1 MKLEF
6 IPLLNVQREIYN
18 IPRGWERFRAYL
30 ATMTDPETQDIKL
43 PIVSMNP
50 MGKDHIPALLDH
62 YLSLDADG
70 LAACAVSEA
79 AQRLEQ
85 LQGEFKVTLVIADDA
100 MGGWTNRYFTEFS
113 HRFNSKA
120 YFKRGWLVGLLWTSE
135 KPSAEAAR
143 EEALTT
149 VFRGAHIR
157 EHGFARTLRDM
168 LRQEG
173 YAMAMAACSQ
183 PPMEEE
189 ELAYT
194 HDVIAPYLE
203 ARDQPTLMSCLY
215 GDEVSV
221 SLGYSPLGL
230 SHRAGIWMAL
240 EDARV
245 ELCLQS
251 QMRSDIPQGPKRA
264 IEC

>member
-1 MKLEF
+1 MNLEF

-18 IPRGWERFRAYL
+18 IPRGAERFRAYIS
-30 ATMTDPETQDIKL
+30 TMVDPETQDLKL

-50 MGKDHIPALLDH
+50 MGKDHIPALLDS
-62 YLSLDADG
+62 YLSLDADR
-70 LAACAVSEA
+70 LAARAAYEA

-85 LQGEFKVTLVIADDA
+85 LPGEFKVTLVISDDA
-100 MGGWTNRYFTEFS
+100 MGGWTNRYFTEFG
-113 HRFNSKA
+113 HRFNSKP
-120 YFKRGWLVGLLWTSE
+120 YFRRGWLVGILWTSE

-143 EEALTT
+143 EEVLTT
-149 VFRGAHIR
+149 VFRGAHIQQ
-157 EHGFARTLRDM
+157 HGFARTLRDM

-194 HDVIAPYLE
+194 RDVIAPYLE

-215 GDEVSV
+215 GDEVAV

-230 SHRAGIWMAL
+230 SQRAGIWIAL

-245 ELCLQS
+245 ELCL
-251 QMRSDIPQGPKRA
+251 RG
-264 IEC
+264 

>member
-6 IPLLNVQREIYN
+6 LPLLNVQRDIYN
-18 IPRGWERFRAYL
+18 IPPGGERFRAYL
-30 ATMTDPETQDIKL
+30 STMIDPQTRDLKL

-50 MGKDHIPALLDH
+50 MGKDHIPALLDA
-62 YLSLDADG
+62 YLSFDADR
-70 LAACAVSEA
+70 LAARAVSEA
-79 AQRLEQ
+79 AQLLEQ
-85 LQGEFKVTLVIADDA
+85 VPGEFRVTLVISDDA

-113 HRFNSKA
+113 HRFNSKP
-120 YFKRGWLVGLLWTSE
+120 YFRRGWLVGILWTSE
-135 KPSAEAAR
+135 KPSTEATR
-143 EEALTT
+143 EEVLTT
-149 VFRGAHIR
+149 VFRGAHIQQ
-157 EHGFARTLRDM
+157 HGFARTLRDM

-194 HDVIAPYLE
+194 RDVIAPYLE
-203 ARDQPTLMSCLY
+203 ARDQPTLMGCLY
-215 GDEVSV
+215 GDEVAA

-230 SHRAGIWMAL
+230 SLRAGIWLAL

-245 ELCLQS
+245 ELCL
-251 QMRSDIPQGPKRA
+251 R
-264 IEC
+264 C

>member
-6 IPLLNVQREIYN
+6 IPLLNIQRDIYT
-18 IPRGWERFRAYL
+18 IPRGGERFRAYI
-30 ATMTDPETQDIKL
+30 ATMTDPETGDLKL

-50 MGKDHIPALLDH
+50 MGKDHIPALLDE
-62 YLSLDADG
+62 YLSLDADP
-70 LAACAVSEA
+70 LASQAVSEA
-79 AQRLEQ
+79 AHLLEQ
-85 LQGEFKVTLVIADDA
+85 VPGEFRVTLVISDDA
-100 MGGWTNRYFTEFS
+100 MGGWTNRYFTEFG

-120 YFKRGWLVGLLWTSE
+120 YFKRGWLVGILWTSE

-143 EEALTT
+143 EEVSTT
-149 VFRGAHIR
+149 VFRGAHIQQ
-157 EHGFARTLRDM
+157 HGFARTLRDM

-194 HDVIAPYLE
+194 RDVIAPYLE

-215 GDEVSV
+215 GDEVAV

-230 SHRAGIWMAL
+230 SPHAGMRMAL

-245 ELCLQS
+245 ELCL
-251 QMRSDIPQGPKRA
+251 R
-264 IEC
+264 C